1 MIENTKELLEQLK
14 HLALDL
20 LWPWGHYK
28 KTIWEKLDPV
38 MWNLTRNPWNIL
50 TTISN
55 DRLEIVSKDPEFNE
69 ILQGIILEKK
79 QKKESKTWFLI
90 AYSKAPL
97 SCIAYFS
104 MEYML
109 SEALPI
115 YSGGLGNVA
124 GDQLKAGSDLGV
136 PIVAIGLLYQ
146 QGYFRQMLDQEGCQ
160 QAYYPFND
168 PGQLPIMPL
177 RKPNG
182 EWLRIQFNLPGYSIW
197 IRVWEAK
204 IGNVSLYLLDT
215 NDPSNFPPYRTVTN
229 QLYGEG
235 KELRLMQ
242 EMVLGIGGWRL
253 IEELGLKPEVCHLN
267 EGHAAFLVVDR
278 ARSYMEAHGVS
289 FFTVLE
295 ITRAGNLF
303 TTHTAVPAAFDRFS
317 PELIEQYLGRYIRNK
332 IGIDFDRFLA
342 LGRENEN
349 LSSEPFN
356 MGYLA
361 VRGSGAVN
369 GVSQLHGKVSQAIF
383 QSLFPSWPREQV
395 PVGSVT
401 NGIHVPSWDSYYAD
415 QLWER
420 ACGKERWFGTTETIE
435 EKIRQIPDEDIWR
448 MRSQSRNML
457 VEYARERYRTQLVM
471 HNASQSEIDA
481 VNTLF
486 DPGILTLGFAR
497 RFATYKR
504 PNLLLRDRERL
515 AKLLTHTQ
523 CPVQLIIAGK
533 AYPTDEPGKAMI
545 KEWMDFIREY
555 RNDARVIFLAD
566 YDMLLTEK
574 LVQGVDVWMNTPRR
588 PWEACGTSG
597 MKILANG
604 GLNLSELDGWW
615 AEAYS
620 PAVGW
625 SLGDGEEHAE
635 NESWDAF
642 ESSRLYDLLE
652 NEIVPLFYKRDANGI
667 PADWL
672 ALIRESMAT
681 LTSRFSANRSVREY
695 TEKYYLPAAAAYK
708 ERSVSQNI
716 EKIVAWKEK
725 IKKNWHR
732 IRIENINI
740 SDRTISL
747 NVYLADIQPSEV
759 SVEIYADDWKGSG
772 PEIISANITAEEK
785 EGNYLFEATLGS
797 HRLLSDYTPRII
809 PYFKGVQVPLEMHQ
823 IYWGPNLKTCL

>member
-1 MIENTKELLEQLK
+1 MITDTKKLFEQLK
-14 HLALDL
+14 ELALDL
-20 LWPWGHYK
+20 LWSWGHYK
-28 KTIWEKLDPV
+28 KTVWEKLDPV

-50 TTISN
+50 MTVPN
-55 DRLEIVSKDPEFNE
+55 DRLEIVAKDPEFHE
-69 ILQGIILEKK
+69 ILQSLLLEKK
-79 QKKESKTWFLI
+79 QKETAKTWFPSL
-90 AYSKAPL
+90 YSKKPL
-97 SCIAYFS
+97 SCLAYFS

-124 GDQLKAGSDLGV
+124 GDQLKAASDLGV
-136 PIVAIGLLYQ
+136 PVVAVGLLYQ
-146 QGYFRQMLDQEGCQ
+146 QGYFRQMLDQEGRQ

-168 PGQLPIMPL
+168 PGQLPITPL
-177 RKPNG
+177 RRPNG
-182 EWLRIQFNLPGYSIW
+182 EWLRIQFAFPGYSIW
-197 IRVWEAK
+197 IRVWEVK
-204 IGNVSLYLLDT
+204 VGNVSLYLLDT
-215 NDPSNFPPYRTVTN
+215 NDPSNFPPYRTITN

-253 IEELGLKPEVCHLN
+253 IQELGLKPEVCHLN
-267 EGHAAFLVVDR
+267 EGHAAFLILER
-278 ARSYMEAHGVS
+278 ARCYMEAHGVS
-289 FFTVLE
+289 FFTALE
-295 ITRAGNLF
+295 TTRVGNLF

-317 PELIEQYLGRYIRNK
+317 PELMEQYLGRYIRNK
-332 IGIDFDRFLA
+332 IGIDFERFLA
-342 LGRENEN
+342 LGRENGN
-349 LSSEPFN
+349 LSSELFN

-369 GVSQLHGKVSQAIF
+369 GVSQLHGEVSQSIF
-383 QSLFPSWPREQV
+383 QSLFPSWPRTQV

-420 ACGKERWFGTTETIE
+420 ACGKERWFGTTEKIE

-457 VEYARERYRTQLVM
+457 IEYARERYRSQLVM
-471 HNASQSEIDA
+471 HNASQKEIDA

-486 DPGILTLGFAR
+486 EPHILTLGFAR

-504 PNLLLRDRERL
+504 PNLLLSDRERL

-523 CPVQLIIAGK
+523 YPVQLLIAGK

-545 KEWMDFIREY
+545 KEWMDFIQDY

-574 LVQGVDVWMNTPRR
+574 LVQGVDVWINTPRR

-620 PAVGW
+620 PALGW
-625 SLGDGEEHAE
+625 SLGDGEEHGE
-635 NESWDAF
+635 NEVWD
-642 ESSRLYDLLE
+642 SSEGHRLYDLLE
-652 NEIVPLFYKRDANGI
+652 NEVIPLFYKRDTNDI
-667 PADWL
+667 PVEWL
-672 ALIRESMAT
+672 KLVRESMAT

-695 TEKYYLPAAAAYK
+695 TEKYYLPAAFAYR
-708 ERSVSQNI
+708 ERCVSQNV
-716 EKIVAWKEK
+716 EKIMAWKEK
-725 IKKNWHR
+725 IRKNWDQ
-732 IRIENINI
+732 IQIEEVLI
-740 SDRTISL
+740 SSRTISL
-747 NVYLADIQPSEV
+747 RIQLGVIDPSEV
-759 SVEIYADDWKGSG
+759 SVQIYADGEREKKHL
-772 PEIISANITAEEK
+772 PEIIFAQLIKQEK
-785 EGNYLFEATLGS
+785 EGRCLFEAIIETQ
-797 HRLLSDYTPRII
+797 RPLSDYTPRII
-809 PYFKGVQVPLEMHQ
+809 PYFEGVKVPLEMHQ
-823 IYWGPNLKTCL
+823 IYWGQSLRD